1 MHLDDSCYLISVE
14 KQSKLCKKTTNMSV
28 GLTIYPQFGIIST
41 YNHKKLHL
49 VREVMTNRYG
59 EIRQEIGGD
68 IAKKK
73 FEYIRRREI
82 WNLFQHAWINILKH
96 TL

>member
-1 MHLDDSCYLISVE
+1 
-14 KQSKLCKKTTNMSV
+14 
-28 GLTIYPQFGIIST
+28 
-41 YNHKKLHL
+41 
-49 VREVMTNRYG
+49 MTNRYG

-73 FEYIRRREI
+73 FEYISRREI
-82 WNLFQHAWINILKH
+82 WNLFQHAWINILKP